1 MMEVSVRELKS
12 RLSEYLRKL
21 KSGDE
26 ITVTSHG
33 KPVAR
38 LLPPRGQQSKRSVEE
53 NAIERLRSQPWVR
66 PGRVGKKRVGLA
78 RPIKLK
84 PGEKTLSDIVSEM
97 RD

>member
-1 MMEVSVRELKS
+1 MEVSVRELKS

-21 KSGDE
+21 TPGEE

-38 LLPPRGQQSKRSVEE
+38 LLPPRGKPAKKRSEAE
-53 NAIERLRSQPWVR
+53 AIAFLRSRPWIR
-66 PGRVGKKRVGLA
+66 PGSVGKKRVGLA

-84 PGEKTLSDIVSEM
+84 SGEKTLSEIVSEM